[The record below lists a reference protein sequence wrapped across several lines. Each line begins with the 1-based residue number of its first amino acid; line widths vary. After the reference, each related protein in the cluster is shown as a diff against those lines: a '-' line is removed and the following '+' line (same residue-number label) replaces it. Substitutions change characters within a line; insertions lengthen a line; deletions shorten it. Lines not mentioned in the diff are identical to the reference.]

1 MEVDPVPAH
10 ALGGLTSTTAPGKTF
25 ATRSDLAA
33 HYKSDW
39 HRYNLKRREAGLPM
53 LRETDFQARLEA
65 ALALRKE
72 REQREERSGT
82 GHLKGGKSGKSKK
95 KDKKKDKNDQQK
107 QGGKKERREAKHAA
121 RAVAVEVEDASDD
134 EKDNSSSSDAEQ
146 AEPVNDGNKMDG
158 DQPESP
164 TTAGGGED
172 PTPAID
178 PCQSLFDNTLHRSP
192 EASLSYMSRKY
203 GFFLPD
209 LEYCIDLE
217 GLLGYCQEKV
227 KLGHYCLYC
236 QRIYKTWS
244 GCQKHMVDASHC
256 KLKYERGVDQEEFDV
271 FYDFSEANADFLGKE
286 GKGDEEESD
295 VVYEEDMDDEE
306 DGEWEDISDDEM
318 GDNDDDDDMDGAE
331 DDYQEY
337 EAELKTHGFDIT
349 PLGELIFPDGRIIG
363 HRGLSRYYKQRF
375 APDGERAA
383 VTAARRAAGERVYA
397 GRVHQIGGPPAAG
410 GGIGDGSRET
420 TLALAKAGLVAGAA
434 AGRSGR
440 GILVPAS
447 GTSGPSGGAGAG
459 AGSFTALSLYRYKAA
474 VKKSRREEAK
484 GHRLQQR
491 TKMNINRMD
500 KKANRLMNG
509 VSVAHAAR

>member
-1 MEVDPVPAH
+1 MEVDPIPSS
-10 ALGGLTSTTAPGKTF
+10 ALAGNPLTSTTAPGKTF
-25 ATRSDLAA
+25 TTRSELAQ

-53 LRETDFQARLEA
+53 LREADFQARLDA

-82 GHLKGGKSGKSKK
+82 GHLKQGGGGKGGKNKGK
-95 KDKKKDKNDQQK
+95 KDKKKNS
-107 QGGKKERREAKHAA
+107 KKEKNEQRKAKH
-121 RAVAVEVEDASDD
+121 ED
-134 EKDNSSSSDAEQ
+134 DNTSDAEQ
-146 AEPVNDGNKMDG
+146 AQQAETVNDDNKMDE
-158 DQPESP
+158 DQPESS
-164 TTAGGGED
+164 TGGGED

-192 EASLSYMSRKY
+192 AASLSYMSQKY

-209 LEYCIDLE
+209 VEYCIDLE

-244 GCQKHMVDASHC
+244 GCQKHMIDANHC
-256 KLKYERGVDQEEFDV
+256 KLRYERGIDQEEFDV
-271 FYDFSEANADFLGKE
+271 FYDFSEANAEFLGNG
-286 GKGDEEESD
+286 GKGKKEEGE
-295 VVYEEDMDDEE
+295 VVYEDDMDEE

-318 GDNDDDDDMDGAE
+318 GDEDEDMEGAE
-331 DDYQEY
+331 DDDYQEY
-337 EAELKTHGFDIT
+337 EHELKTHGFDIT

-397 GRVHQIGGPPAAG
+397 GRVHQIGGPAAAAAG
-410 GGIGDGSRET
+410 GTGGGDNNREA

-440 GILVPAS
+440 GILVPTS
-447 GTSGPSGGAGAG
+447 GTSGGGGSGG
-459 AGSFTALSLYRYKAA
+459 AGSFTALSLYRYKTA

>member
-1 MEVDPVPAH
+1 MEVDPIPSS
-10 ALGGLTSTTAPGKTF
+10 ALSGNPLTSTTAPGKTF
-25 ATRSDLAA
+25 TTRSELAQ

-53 LRETDFQARLEA
+53 LREADFQARLDA

-82 GHLKGGKSGKSKK
+82 GHLKQGGGKNKGKN
-95 KDKKKDKNDQQK
+95 KDKKKNSHSSKSKKNE
-107 QGGKKERREAKHAA
+107 QGGKM
-121 RAVAVEVEDASDD
+121 D
-134 EKDNSSSSDAEQ
+134 DNSSDVEQQ
-146 AEPVNDGNKMDG
+146 AEPGNDDNKMDE
-158 DQPESP
+158 DQPES
-164 TTAGGGED
+164 TTGGGGED

-192 EASLSYMSRKY
+192 AASLSYMSQKY

-209 LEYCIDLE
+209 VEYCIDLE

-244 GCQKHMVDASHC
+244 GCQKHMIDANHC
-256 KLKYERGVDQEEFDV
+256 KLRYERGVDQEEFDV
-271 FYDFSEANADFLGKE
+271 FYDFSEANAEFLGN
-286 GKGDEEESD
+286 GKGKKEEGE
-295 VVYEEDMDDEE
+295 VVYEDDMDDE

-318 GDNDDDDDMDGAE
+318 GEDDDDDMDGAE
-331 DDYQEY
+331 DDDYQEY

-383 VTAARRAAGERVYA
+383 VTAARRAAGERVCA
-397 GRVHQIGGPPAAG
+397 GRVHQIGGPAAAG
-410 GGIGDGSRET
+410 GGGGDNNRET

-440 GILVPAS
+440 GILVPTS
-447 GTSGPSGGAGAG
+447 GTSGPSGGGGG

-484 GHRLQQR
+484 GRRLQQR

>member
-1 MEVDPVPAH
+1 MELDPIPAS

-25 ATRSDLAA
+25 ATRSDLVA

-53 LRETDFQARLEA
+53 LRESDFQARLEA

-82 GHLKGGKSGKSKK
+82 GHLKGGKNKGK
-95 KDKKKDKNDQQK
+95 KDKGKDKKNQK
-107 QGGKKERREAKHAA
+107 GGKKERREAKHSAA
-121 RAVAVEVEDASDD
+121 RTMAVEVEDTSDD
-134 EKDNSSSSDAEQ
+134 DNDDSSEAEQ
-146 AEPVNDGNKMDG
+146 AQQQEQDGCKMDE
-158 DQPESP
+158 DPQETS
-164 TTAGGGED
+164 TTGGGGED

-192 EASLSYMSRKY
+192 EASLSYMSQKY

-209 LEYCIDLE
+209 MEYCIDLE

-244 GCQKHMVDASHC
+244 GCQKHMIDASHC

-271 FYDFSEANADFLGKE
+271 FYDFSEANAEFLGS
-286 GKGDEEESD
+286 GKGGSAKEDAEEGE
-295 VVYEEDMDDEE
+295 VVYEDDMDDE

-318 GDNDDDDDMDGAE
+318 GDDDDDDDMEGAE

-397 GRVHQIGGPPAAG
+397 GRVHQIGGPAAAATG
-410 GGIGDGSRET
+410 GGDNSRET

-440 GILVPAS
+440 GILVPTS
-447 GTSGPSGGAGAG
+447 GTSGPSGGGGAAG